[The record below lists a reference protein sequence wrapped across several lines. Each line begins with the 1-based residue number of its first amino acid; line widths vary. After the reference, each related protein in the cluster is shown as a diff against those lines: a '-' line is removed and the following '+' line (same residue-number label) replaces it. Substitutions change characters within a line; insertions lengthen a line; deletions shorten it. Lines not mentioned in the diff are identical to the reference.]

1 MSNVIFTG
9 QWSVARRILQT
20 SPARIQKALD
30 MATLQEAHYLRKLVV
45 QGMREQAPAG
55 QAFKP
60 LSPLTLA
67 LRRFQRFR
75 GTKALLRRGD
85 LRNSINVTQV
95 GAGTAFVGVL
105 RTARNKDGESLANI
119 AELNEYGSRPIVIR
133 ITQKMREFLGMVMKN
148 EKGNTGGSGGGGGG
162 GGGQGDSYLVVRI
175 PPRPFFRPII
185 EKHFKPEE
193 VRMRFLARVGR
204 LLNGD
209 FGQIGITIPD
219 WRDASGGAGAGGSP
233 GPSGAGGAG
242 APGAPGAKFKDPK
255 RVAAA
260 LLGWKRRKGQ
270 IRP

>member
-1 MSNVIFTG
+1 MGNVLFTG
-9 QWSVARRILQT
+9 QWNVARRILQT

-55 QAFKP
+55 QAFKA

-67 LRRFQRFR
+67 LRRFQKFR

-85 LRNSINVTQV
+85 LRNSINVTKV
-95 GAGTAFVGVL
+95 EAGVAFVGVL

-119 AELNEYGSRPIVIR
+119 AELNEYGSRPIIIR
-133 ITQKMREFLGMVMKN
+133 ITQKMREFLGMVMKDQ
-148 EKGNTGGSGGGGGG
+148 KGSGGGSPGGGSGGGR
-162 GGGQGDSYLVVRI
+162 QGDSFLVVRI

-193 VRMRFLARVGR
+193 VKMRFLARVGR

-209 FGQIGITIPD
+209 FGQLGIPIPD
-219 WRDASGGAGAGGSP
+219 WRDAGGFGPGGGGGGPP
-233 GPSGAGGAG
+233 GPGGG
-242 APGAPGAKFKDPK
+242 GPGGPGGKFKDPK

-260 LLGWKRRKGQ
+260 LLGWKRRRGQ
-270 IRP
+270 KP